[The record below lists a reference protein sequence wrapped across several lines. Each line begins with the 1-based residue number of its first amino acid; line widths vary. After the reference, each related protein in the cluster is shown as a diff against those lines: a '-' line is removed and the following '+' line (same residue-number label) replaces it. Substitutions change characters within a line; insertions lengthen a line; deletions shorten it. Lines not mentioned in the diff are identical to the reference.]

1 MTLVPGYVREPVILR
16 GVQDLVEPC
25 VRVERQDVDVPVRR
39 GEAGG
44 MVQEGGVVVDDVLL
58 VERRDGRAD
67 VVRGALEGR
76 EGDEEVRPAEVVV
89 VRCLL
94 LHNSLFNDS
103 GKR

>member
-1 MTLVPGYVREPVILR
+1 MRPVPSYVREPVILR

-25 VRVERQDVDVPVRR
+25 VRVEREDVDVPVRR
-39 GEAGG
+39 GEMGG

-67 VVRGALEGR
+67 VVWGALEGR

-89 VRCLL
+89 VRGLL
-94 LHNSLFNDS
+94 SDIAHFSDS
-103 GKR
+103 GRR